1 MGSQPKATFV
11 SYEQQITSF
20 DLVFTSL
27 HCVYTLRNLNCFFNL
42 DISLTSLLIKLTQQR
57 FKRYPSSKQNVKFKV
72 LFGIKQVFDFLV

>member
-27 HCVYTLRNLNCFFNL
+27 RCVYTLRNLNCFFNL
-42 DISLTSLLIKLTQQR
+42 DISL
-57 FKRYPSSKQNVKFKV
+57 
-72 LFGIKQVFDFLV
+72 